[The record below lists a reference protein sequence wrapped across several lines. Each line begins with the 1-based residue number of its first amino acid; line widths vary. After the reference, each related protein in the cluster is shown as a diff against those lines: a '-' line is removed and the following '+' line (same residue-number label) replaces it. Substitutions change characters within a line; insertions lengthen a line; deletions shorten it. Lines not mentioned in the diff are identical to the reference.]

1 MVNALAAA
9 DRLVI
14 PTQTDPLAM
23 HGLNDMVRTAD
34 MVERSRRRPLARHII
49 PTLYD
54 RRTRSGV
61 KSLELLQD
69 CHPSHCWH
77 KAVPM
82 DTRLRDPS
90 VLTAEEPPTGRG
102 ADAYRSAL
110 AWLLDKA
117 DVRKEAA

>member
-1 MVNALAAA
+1 MITTRAVKWCQRREIVWPRA
-9 DRLVI
+9 DF
-14 PTQTDPLAM
+14 AC
-23 HGLNDMVRTAD
+23 A
-34 MVERSRRRPLARHII
+34 EESRVFI

-82 DTRLRDPS
+82 DTRLRDPF
-90 VLTAEEPPTGRG
+90 VLTAEEPPTGKG